1 MFTGIIKGIGTVT
14 EIKRISDTAKL
25 QISTD
30 LTGQINSQIGDSI
43 SVDGVCLT
51 ITKLDNQGF
60 TVDVMPETVHRT
72 NISKYVVNR
81 KVDLEPALL
90 ASDRLD
96 GHFVLGH
103 VDCTSTVIS
112 RHQDENALVISF
124 SLPEKYK
131 DYVVEKGS
139 VSVDGVSLT
148 VVDAINNTFSVS
160 LIPHT
165 MDQTVL
171 GDLMVNDVVN
181 IETDVLGKYIVNK
194 AKEKLK

>member
-1 MFTGIIKGIGTVT
+1 M
-14 EIKRISDTAKL
+14 

-43 SVDGVCLT
+43 SADGVCLT

-181 IETDVLGKYIVNK
+181 IETDVLGKYIVNN